1 MNTITENTLRTLGV
15 ETVAKFA
22 GSINVNYLV
31 YMNGGSNG
39 YSLKQLEAIKAKQ
52 AKYVKEN
59 FESFISGVV
68 KTLNNTATTATE
80 KYLKKAYQEWYA

>member
-1 MNTITENTLRTLGV
+1 MKTITEKTLRTLGV

-22 GSINVNYLV
+22 GSINVNYLI

-39 YSLKQLEAIKAKQ
+39 YSLKQLETIKAKQ
-52 AKYVKEN
+52 SKYVKEN

-68 KTLNNTATTATE
+68 KTLNTQATTDTE
-80 KYLKKAYQEWYA
+80 KYLKKAYQEWYG

>member
-1 MNTITENTLRTLGV
+1 MNTITENTLRTLGIEKV
-15 ETVAKFA
+15 SKFA
-22 GSINVNYLV
+22 GSINANYLV

-39 YSLKQLEAIKAKQ
+39 YSLKQLEKVKEKQ
-52 AKYVKEN
+52 TKYVKEN

-68 KTLNNTATTATE
+68 KTLNNPATTATE